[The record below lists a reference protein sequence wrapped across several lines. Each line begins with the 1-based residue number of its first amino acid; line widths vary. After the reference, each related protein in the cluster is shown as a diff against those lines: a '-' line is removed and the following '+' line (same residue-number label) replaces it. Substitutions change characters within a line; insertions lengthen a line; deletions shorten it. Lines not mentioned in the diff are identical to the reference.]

1 MSFKIIKRWK
11 EKGVGHRVDAEKAH
25 LLINNKHYILSQASS
40 ILVGHE
46 IMLFKCTKNGKVK
59 SYLEY
64 WSTRSLGFDSALLFL
79 ERHPEEIYDD
89 KDESI

>member
-11 EKGVGHRVDAEKAH
+11 IKGTGNRLDAEKAH
-25 LLINNKHYILSQASS
+25 LLINDKHYILSQASS
-40 ILVGHE
+40 ILIGTE
-46 IMLFKCTKNGKVK
+46 IMLFKGTKDGKVK
-59 SYLEY
+59 SYLEC
-64 WSTRSLGFDSALLFL
+64 WSTSSLGFDSALLFL